1 MQQTKKSLFLHQLAS
16 AADEICRGEKVECR
30 DFVSVRRLDG
40 KCNNLMNTTSTNWG
54 SSAIAMRRMAPTAY
68 DDGHHTPRKVQL
80 WFLLPWTFFLSQV
93 NITPRNVSDAMHK
106 MTGVKPRLNRQILNS
121 QKNRI

>member
-1 MQQTKKSLFLHQLAS
+1 MKYVNNKKSRPTLLQLAR
-16 AADEICRGEKVECR
+16 AADEICRGEKVECK

-54 SSAIAMRRMAPTAY
+54 ASAIAMRRMAPTAY

-80 WFLLPWTFFLSQV
+80 WCLFLWTFFVTGQHHSKERVRRNAQDDGCKAKAEQA
-93 NITPRNVSDAMHK
+93 NIKFT
-106 MTGVKPRLNRQILNS
+106 
-121 QKNRI
+121 

>member
-1 MQQTKKSLFLHQLAS
+1 M
-16 AADEICRGEKVECR
+16 ECK

-54 SSAIAMRRMAPTAY
+54 ASAIAMRRMAPTAY
-68 DDGHHTPRKVQL
+68 DDGHHTPRKVQMFCL
-80 WFLLPWTFFLSQV
+80 FRGHFFSQV

-106 MTGVKPRLNRQILNS
+106 MTGVKPRLNRQKSNS
-121 QKNRI
+121 YKMMV